1 MANVIGP
8 STDALFDRASDR
20 VYAQLRRM
28 IIALELAP
36 GTVLV
41 EGTLVE
47 QLGCGRTPLREAIL
61 RLAEDDLVVA
71 LPRRAVSVADITV
84 PALQQ
89 LYEARWELEPAL
101 GRLAAERIS
110 LADLDALEGILASD
124 RPDSATSPYDVT
136 EWDMAFH
143 HAIAQA
149 AENRYLQMAFEGLQG
164 VAQRLLVFAYRRGA
178 FVPPTLDEHRAIL
191 DALRARDAELAAIRI
206 DGHIRSAKDRIL
218 RTL

>member
-1 MANVIGP
+1 MARLHSP
-8 STDALFDRASDR
+8 STDVLFDRASDK

-47 QLGCGRTPLREAIL
+47 QLGCGRTPLREAIQ
-61 RLAEDDLVVA
+61 RLADDDLVVA

-101 GRLAAERIS
+101 GRLAAERITF
-110 LADLDALEGILASD
+110 AELDALDSILASGP
-124 RPDSATSPYDVT
+124 PDSSTNQYDLT

-143 HAIAQA
+143 HAIGRA
-149 AENRYLQMAFEGLQG
+149 AENRYLLMAFERLQG

-191 DALRARDAELAAIRI
+191 HGLRARDTGLVAERLEE
-206 DGHIRSAKDRIL
+206 HIRNAKDRIL

>member
-1 MANVIGP
+1 MNIP
-8 STDALFDRASDR
+8 STDVLFDRASDR

-28 IIALELAP
+28 IIALDLTP

-41 EGTLVE
+41 EGILVE
-47 QLGCGRTPLREAIL
+47 QLGCGRTPLREAIQ

-89 LYEARWELEPAL
+89 LYEARWELEPGL
-101 GRLAAERIS
+101 GRLAAERITP
-110 LADLDALEGILASD
+110 AEFDALEQAFAAG
-124 RPDSATSPYDVT
+124 PPNSATSPYDAT

-143 HAIAQA
+143 HAIARS
-149 AENRYLQMAFEGLQG
+149 AENRYLLMAFERLQG

-191 DALRARDAELAAIRI
+191 DALRGRDANLVSQRLEE
-206 DGHIRSAKDRIL
+206 HIRSAKDRIL